1 MSALSSRQPH
11 IIVVDDD
18 ILNRTILVRI
28 LESLG
33 YLATAAESGEKALLL
48 MKQQYYDLALMDCQ
62 MPGIDG
68 YTTTMMIRSPLHQSC
83 NPDIPVIAL
92 TAGSAQATRERCLAS
107 GMDDLLIKP
116 VKPDHLGAILDKFL
130 PEQATYP
137 DR

>member
-1 MSALSSRQPH
+1 MGALSSRQPH

-92 TAGSAQATRERCLAS
+92 TANSTPETRERCLAA
-107 GMDDLLIKP
+107 GMDDYLIKP
-116 VKPDHLGAILDKFL
+116 AKPDVLQNVISRYLS
-130 PEQATYP
+130 E
-137 DR
+137 